1 MELLNA
7 KQAIGKLK
15 ISRATFYRWIKKG
28 IIKPKLIGNLK
39 RYRLKEINKLL
50 K

>member
-1 MELLNA
+1 MELLNGVG
-7 KQAIGKLK
+7 AIKKLK

-39 RYRLKEINKLL
+39 RYRINDLNKLL